1 MQFKLPLF
9 PEQASSVAVQVDAFY
24 LFLVL
29 ITTFFSL
36 LIALLILFF
45 IIRYRRRPDHE
56 AEQIHGSTLLEIVWT
71 VIPLGISMVIFV
83 WGAVLYYHI
92 ENPPSQCAGNLRR
105 RQTMDVEV
113 PASGWPA

>member
-1 MQFKLPLF
+1 MHFNLPLF
-9 PEQASSVAVQVDAFY
+9 PEQASTIAGQVDAFY

-29 ITTFFSL
+29 VTTFFSL

-71 VIPLGISMVIFV
+71 VLRVAGGATALFGLV
-83 WGAVLYYHI
+83 WIGLA
-92 ENPPSQCAGNLRR
+92 LRR
-105 RQTMDVEV
+105 DRRQQATR
-113 PASGWPA
+113 